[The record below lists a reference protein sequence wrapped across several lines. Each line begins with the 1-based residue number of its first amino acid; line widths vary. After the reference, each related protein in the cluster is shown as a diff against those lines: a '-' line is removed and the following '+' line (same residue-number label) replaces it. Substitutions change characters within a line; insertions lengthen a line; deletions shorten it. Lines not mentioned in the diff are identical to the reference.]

1 MRRYFAIVLM
11 AFSFGLKSGVTQNPF
26 EPDTHIACVERLLT
40 PVYSAVA
47 RQVKAEGT
55 ITASVVLSPSASVQ
69 EISTDFKSKTRRA
82 IGLLIPLVEKSIVE
96 AAFRSTCGG
105 ETVVLI
111 FDFKIVGHPSES
123 PKQSVSFGYPNK
135 FWIVTEPVKL
145 MMETRK
151 AK

>member
-1 MRRYFAIVLM
+1 MRRCLVIVLVTLSL
-11 AFSFGLKSGVTQNPF
+11 ALKTGLSQNPF
-26 EPDTHIACVERLLT
+26 EPDTHIGCVERLEA
-40 PVYSAVA
+40 PAYSAVA

-55 ITASVVLSPSASVQ
+55 ITASVVLTQSASIH
-69 EISTDFKSKTRRA
+69 EITTEFKSKTRRA

-96 AAFRSTCGG
+96 AAFRPTCAG

-111 FDFKIVGHPSES
+111 FDFKIAGQPSDS

-135 FWIVTEPVKL
+135 FWIVTEPVRL
-145 MMETRK
+145 VMDTRK

>member
-1 MRRYFAIVLM
+1 MRHYLAIVLV
-11 AFSFGLKSGVTQNPF
+11 ALSLGLKSGLSQNPF
-26 EPDTHIACVERLLT
+26 EPDTHIGCVERFQT

-55 ITASVVLSPSASVQ
+55 ITASVVLSPQGSVQ
-69 EISTDFKSKTRRA
+69 EISTDFKSKTQRA

-96 AAFRSTCGG
+96 AAFRSTCAG

-111 FDFKIVGHPSES
+111 FDFKIIGQPSES

-135 FWIVTEPVKL
+135 FWIVTEPGKL

-151 AK
+151 SK